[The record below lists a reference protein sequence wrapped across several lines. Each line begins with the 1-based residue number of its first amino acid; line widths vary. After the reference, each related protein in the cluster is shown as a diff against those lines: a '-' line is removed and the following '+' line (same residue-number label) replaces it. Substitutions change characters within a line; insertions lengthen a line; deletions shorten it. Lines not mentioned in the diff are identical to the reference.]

1 MELPAVPRRPSQTK
15 IVATVG
21 PATHGRDKIE
31 ALVKAGVD
39 VFRLNMAH
47 GSFEEHDAQVHWIRE
62 IEQDLKTPLGILVDL
77 GGPKIRL
84 GELKNGSLECQPGMQ
99 VTFVMEEPP
108 QQPTELP
115 VSCPEVISALKE
127 GDRVVLADGTVTLR
141 VIGKSEN
148 RATCLV
154 TQPGLL
160 RSRQGINLPGVKLP
174 LPAITEADREALAW
188 ALQKDIDFVGLSF
201 VRSPEDIRQLRQ
213 LMGEVQNPPQIVA
226 KIEKPEALDYLDE
239 ILDLADAVM
248 VARGDLGVE
257 IDIAEVAI
265 VQKRILA
272 AARRHRKP
280 AIVATQMLESMQRS
294 RIPTRAEV
302 SDVTNAILDGADACM
317 LSGETAI
324 GSYPEESVRMMHRIA
339 LATESV
345 SHPPVRFQAANAF
358 PANPAEITE
367 ASVWHAGL
375 IAQEVGAKMLIIL
388 TRSGQTALTIAK
400 HRFLVPTVG
409 VSESRQVLRR
419 MCLYWG
425 IIPLMEAPLSDSQAL
440 LRFATEWGKRE
451 GLVQSGDRV
460 VFVYGTGLVSSAHNT
475 VSVFVAD

>member
-1 MELPAVPRRPSQTK
+1 
-15 IVATVG
+15 
-21 PATHGRDKIE
+21 
-31 ALVKAGVD
+31 
-39 VFRLNMAH
+39 
-47 GSFEEHDAQVHWIRE
+47 
-62 IEQDLKTPLGILVDL
+62 
-77 GGPKIRL
+77 
-84 GELKNGSLECQPGMQ
+84 
-99 VTFVMEEPP
+99 
-108 QQPTELP
+108 
-115 VSCPEVISALKE
+115 
-127 GDRVVLADGTVTLR
+127 R

>member
-1 MELPAVPRRPSQTK
+1 
-15 IVATVG
+15 
-21 PATHGRDKIE
+21 
-31 ALVKAGVD
+31 
-39 VFRLNMAH
+39 MAH
-47 GSFEEHDAQVHWIRE
+47 GSFAEHDARVRWIRQ
-62 IEQDLKTPLGILVDL
+62 IEQDLKTPLGILIDL

-84 GELKNGSLECQPGMQ
+84 GELKDGALECQLGMQ
-99 VTFVMEEPP
+99 VTFVLGETA
-108 QQPTELP
+108 QQVTDLP
-115 VSCPEVISALKE
+115 VSYPEIVAALRE
-127 GDRVVLADGTVTLR
+127 GDRVVLADGTVTLQ
-141 VIGKSEN
+141 VIDKSEN
-148 RATCLV
+148 RATCVV
-154 TQPGLL
+154 TQPGIV
-160 RSRQGINLPGVKLP
+160 RSRQGINLPGVRLP
-174 LPAITEADREALAW
+174 LAAITKADREALDW
-188 ALQKDIDFVGLSF
+188 ALQRDIDFVGLSF
-201 VRSPEDIRQLRQ
+201 VRTPDDIRQLRQ
-213 LMGEVQNPPQIVA
+213 LISNVHNPPQIVA
-226 KIEKPEALDYLDE
+226 KIEKPEALDCLDE

-272 AARRHRKP
+272 AAKKFRKP

-317 LSGETAI
+317 LSGETAV
-324 GSYPEESVRMMHRIA
+324 GNYPVESVTMMHRIA

-345 SHPPVRFQAANAF
+345 SDPPVRPHTAISIS
-358 PANPAEITE
+358 ANPTGITE

-375 IAQEVGAKMLIIL
+375 IAQEVGAKMMIIL

-400 HRFLVPTVG
+400 HRFRVPTIG
-409 VSESRQVLRR
+409 VSESPQILRR

-425 IIPLMEAPLSDSQAL
+425 IIPLAGAPLQDSQAL

-451 GLVQSGDRV
+451 GLVASGDRV